1 MVLDVFEQ
9 FGREAGESSE
19 VDKLALGQRVAYL
32 EDSVVGESDDVAW
45 VGLVDG
51 RLALC
56 HELRR

>member
-1 MVLDVFEQ
+1 M
-9 FGREAGESSE
+9 
-19 VDKLALGQRVAYL
+19 DKLALGQRVAYL
-32 EDSVVGESDDVAW
+32 EDSVVGESDDVAR